1 LSNQGQSAF
10 AIKGRLIAGKA
21 VFVAITRRLSVHQ
34 ASGPEG
40 TVAVLLLF
48 FQHIGA

>member
-1 LSNQGQSAF
+1 LSNQGQSTF
-10 AIKGRLIAGKA
+10 AIKGHLIDGKA
-21 VFVAITRRLSVHQ
+21 VFGISPRRSSAHQ
-34 ASGPEG
+34 ASMQEG